1 MRNMFAKVS
10 SSHNRAP
17 PAHQSSSMES
27 EQSLPPNVT
36 VVRLISKRE
45 WSFLEHFL
53 NTFGLDLPID
63 DPGITDAVTPDIVI
77 HFAARFQAPLRT
89 ISTLARLF
97 PASLESADAT
107 GRYPIHVA
115 AKWGATPD
123 VIQFLLES
131 NLTAAGVQDSLG
143 KTPMHYVAEFYAL
156 NYSPRKAQIL
166 PMQDSMLQCVKLL
179 KTAAPASVNLEDN
192 EGCNAI
198 EYALEN
204 EVDIKVVKAM
214 QRACRDDWRERKAEV
229 SGEHR
234 GHKTH
239 EDLVKDVQMRA
250 RRLQAQMS
258 SRRMQNPDDGA
269 EVEETKLGDPAGRVS
284 FHRVSGMSNSFVAKT
299 A

>member
-1 MRNMFAKVS
+1 MPIMRNMFAKAS
-10 SSHNRAP
+10 SSHRTP
-17 PAHQSSSMES
+17 PSSSMEC

-36 VVRLISKRE
+36 IVRLISKRE

-53 NTFGLDLPID
+53 TTFGLELPID
-63 DPGITDAVTPDIVI
+63 DPGISDAVTPEIII

-89 ISTLARLF
+89 ISTLAQHF
-97 PASLESADAT
+97 PISLESPDAT

-115 AKWGATPD
+115 AKWGAMPD
-123 VIQFLLES
+123 VIQFLLRS

-143 KTPMHYVAEFYAL
+143 KTPMHYIAEFYSV

-166 PMQDSMLQCVKLL
+166 PMQESMLQAVKLI
-179 KTAAPASVNLEDN
+179 KTAAPQSVNLEDN

-204 EVDIKVVKAM
+204 EIDIKVVKAM

-229 SGEHR
+229 GEQGR
-234 GHKTH
+234 RKH
-239 EDLVKDVQMRA
+239 EDLVKDVKRKAME
-250 RRLQAQMS
+250 LQAQMS
-258 SRRMQNPDDGA
+258 TRHMRPDNM
-269 EVEETKLGDPAGRVS
+269 EVEESKLNDTSRMS
-284 FHRVSGMSNSFVAKT
+284 FHRVKGMRNSFVAKT